1 MAQYVGPKGGYFY
14 DVEDLDHVRTVM
26 IWKDHNGVEHIE
38 ERIASFSTFVE
49 FYKRAGQVI
58 EEMSELR
65 RQVSVVRFKRKR
77 RAGE

>member
-14 DVEDLDHVRTVM
+14 DAEDLDHVRTVM
-26 IWKDHNGVEHIE
+26 IWTDHKGVEHTE

-49 FYKRAGQVI
+49 FYKRAGQII

-77 RAGE
+77 RSGE